1 MPAPSHALLFHVAFE
16 SPEHAA
22 ALLREI
28 VPTALGA
35 LIAWDTLRCETGSFV
50 DPALTY
56 RQSDLVFSAQLRNA
70 PSPIFLALEHQS
82 TGDRAMPLRTLS
94 YQVRIW
100 NRFRKA
106 YPKAPLPPIVVVL
119 VSHAR
124 GGWTRARSLGELFDP
139 LVPATP
145 ALAQLLPDVPMIV
158 EDLAHRSNED
168 LQRRMLPAFP
178 KLALWLLRDARDR
191 RRLLDNFDAW
201 INTFA
206 EAEHGPDGR
215 DAITAL
221 LTYLYRVIDPKHHD
235 ELRAKL
241 RQLDSRTKEI
251 AMSIY
256 DMLLEQGRAQGLE
269 QGREQGLAQGRE
281 QGRVAALRRLV
292 LFKFDC
298 EALDDRSESA
308 LRSASPEEVDRYLH
322 RVLTAESVAAVFKN

>member
-1 MPAPSHALLFHVAFE
+1 MPARTHDLLFQVAFE

-28 VPTALGA
+28 VPAALSA
-35 LIAWDTLRCETGSFV
+35 LITWDTLRCETSSFV

-56 RQSDLVFSAQLRNA
+56 RHSDLVFSAQLRNG
-70 PSPIFLALEHQS
+70 PSRIFLTLEHQS
-82 TGDRAMPLRTLS
+82 TGDRAMPLRTLA

-106 YPKAPLPPIVVVL
+106 YPTAPLPPIVVVL
-119 VSHAR
+119 VSHVR
-124 GGWTRARSLGELFDP
+124 GGWTRARSLGELFDA

-145 ALAQLLPDVPMIV
+145 ALAQLLPNVPLIV
-158 EDLAHRSNED
+158 EDLAHRSNDD
-168 LQRRMLPAFP
+168 LQRRTLPAFP

-201 INTFA
+201 VNTFE
-206 EAEHGPDGR
+206 EAERGPDGR

-221 LTYLYRVIDPKHHD
+221 LTYLFRVIDPKHHD

-241 RQLDSRTKEI
+241 RQLGSHTEEI
-251 AMSIY
+251 TMSII
-256 DMLLEQGRAQGLE
+256 DMWVE
-269 QGREQGLAQGRE
+269 QGREQGRKQGVEQGRE

-292 LFKFDC
+292 LLKFDC
-298 EALDDRSESA
+298 EALDDRFESA
-308 LRSASPEEVDRYLH
+308 LRRASPEAVDGYLQ
-322 RVLTAESVAAVFKN
+322 RVLTAASVAAVFED